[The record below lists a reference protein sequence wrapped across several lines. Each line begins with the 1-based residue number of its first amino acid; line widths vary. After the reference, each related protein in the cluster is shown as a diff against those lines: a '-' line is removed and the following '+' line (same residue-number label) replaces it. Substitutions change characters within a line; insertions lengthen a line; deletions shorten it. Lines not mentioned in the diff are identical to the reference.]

1 MNILIIDDLFVPEKA
16 KADSAR
22 KTLFC
27 RVSEENR
34 KRQIFF
40 GKEFQKY
47 GANVLLIRLEL
58 VPENLNACFDFREEE
73 GLSQLFVRIPAKRK
87 KSFLRFREL
96 FEFSAILSENSPS
109 LSGIFSPD
117 VVFCGGVLPFS
128 VPAGT
133 KIAKASDS
141 VLITEV
147 SCLPKEVLPSFGLCS
162 ALNPVLRFLSKAFEK
177 AFFESHAVFGVFPKA
192 ETKFPGAHSLYPVVF
207 PSKIPPESPS
217 EKAEAAKEMLRS
229 FGEGKTFVLAFC
241 GEPEIGFSVEELILS
256 AGNFGGK
263 FALVF
268 PFEGRKTPYFKRF
281 SAEKGITNV
290 FFPEDIPKE
299 EIPFILS
306 GADGIFVSESDFGKG
321 FFPEQENFWNALGA
335 QKPVIAASEHW
346 ADFFRKAGGV
356 IITKPRR
363 KDSITLGI
371 KTLLG
376 MNESDRETLGRANRE
391 FFEKNSAENFGK
403 ECFSLFDNF
412 VKQKEIKK

>member
-1 MNILIIDDLFVPEKA
+1 LNILIIDDLFVPEKA
-16 KADSAR
+16 KADSA
-22 KTLFC
+22 KKSLFC

-34 KRQIFF
+34 KRKIFL
-40 GKEFQKY
+40 GKKFQKS

-133 KIAKASDS
+133 KIANDSDS
-141 VLITEV
+141 VLITEL
-147 SCLPKEVLPSFGLCS
+147 SCFPKETLTVFGLCS
-162 ALNPVLRFLSKAFEK
+162 AFNPVLKFLSKAFEK
-177 AFFESHAVFGVFPKA
+177 AFHESSGVFGAFPKA
-192 ETKFPGAHSLYPVVF
+192 ETKFPGAHNLYPMVF
-207 PSKIPPESPS
+207 PSEVPKKEPS
-217 EKAEAAKEMLRS
+217 EKARTAKEMLKS
-229 FGEGKTFVLAFC
+229 FGEGRTFVLAFC

-256 AGNFGGK
+256 AGTFGEK

-268 PFEGRKTPYFKRF
+268 PFEGRKTTYFKRF

-299 EIPFILS
+299 DIPFILS

-335 QKPVIAASEHW
+335 QKPVVAASEHW

-363 KDSITLGI
+363 KDSIALGI

-376 MNESDRETLGRANRE
+376 MTEADRETLGRANLE